1 MALWVQ
7 CERQDVEKQKWGAGS
22 ESDTL
27 YFFLHPIGQ
36 KSVTWPQLNVREAG
50 EDGLSVCVGG
60 GWTDPW
66 LLLVLCIP
74 LKRRCILVLIFEL
87 SVSGDPTWSK
97 WSRERP
103 FLLSYQR
110 WLLWLAFQLSG
121 SFSAQP
127 FFLFFT
133 LQGFHYHTVTTAGK
147 TLVISSELLSFF
159 PPCPNYMFLVHNSL
173 LLIICL
179 SHEDAWCL
187 HVPQAL
193 TLEGDLLIIKGKV
206 MSESLRDPPLWT
218 EIWCEGL
225 FY

>member
-7 CERQDVEKQKWGAGS
+7 CERQDVEKQKLGAGS

-60 GWTDPW
+60 GWTHPW

-127 FFLFFT
+127 FFF
-133 LQGFHYHTVTTAGK
+133 Y
-147 TLVISSELLSFF
+147 LLSKDSITIQS
-159 PPCPNYMFLVHNSL
+159 PLLGKL
-173 LLIICL
+173 LLSQVNYSVFSHLVQITCSWCIIPYC
-179 SHEDAWCL
+179 SSS
-187 HVPQAL
+187 V
-193 TLEGDLLIIKGKV
+193 
-206 MSESLRDPPLWT
+206 
-218 EIWCEGL
+218 
-225 FY
+225 